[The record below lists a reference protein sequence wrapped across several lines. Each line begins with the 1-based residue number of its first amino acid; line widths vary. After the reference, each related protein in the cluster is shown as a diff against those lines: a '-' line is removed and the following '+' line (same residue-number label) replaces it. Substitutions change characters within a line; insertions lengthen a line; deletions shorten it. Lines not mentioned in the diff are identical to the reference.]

1 MPELPELEVV
11 RDVLQARITG
21 RSIAR
26 VTLSGRGGPIVTR
39 DLIGSGFAETLAG
52 ARVEHIL
59 RQGKFVI
66 FNLQIEDRASGPGKF
81 HLAVNPK
88 LSGTISTGCAGS

>member
-26 VTLSGRGGPIVTR
+26 VTLSGRGGPIVAR
-39 DLIGSGFAETLAG
+39 DLIGNGFAETLTG

-59 RQGKFVI
+59 RRGKFVI
-66 FNLQIEDRASGPGKF
+66 FNLQIKDSALVPVKF
-81 HLAVNPK
+81 YLAVNPK
-88 LSGTISTGCAGS
+88 LSG